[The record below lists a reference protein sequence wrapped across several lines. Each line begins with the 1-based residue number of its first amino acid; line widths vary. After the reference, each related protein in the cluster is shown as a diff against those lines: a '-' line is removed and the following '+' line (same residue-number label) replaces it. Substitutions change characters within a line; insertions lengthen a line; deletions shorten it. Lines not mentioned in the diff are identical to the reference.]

1 MFFLLILIACVWSL
15 SKPFLFL
22 NITSYGCMK
31 RVFVKKPLPDLYK
44 FLMSVADY
52 LSIVCSFFC
61 SWFMFFVGLIVLS
74 LPWLRIVLGGWR
86 CLLLMHNFCRCPL
99 AVQTLFCRLV
109 VMLWRIRSIVVFR
122 DLRLRG
128 KMVQFYPK
136 HETSN
141 FTQLTR
147 FLRFLFVLSIGRVV
161 RGVFLVVLRQNRLH

>member
-1 MFFLLILIACVWSL
+1 MYT
-15 SKPFLFL
+15 FLF
-22 NITSYGCMK
+22 
-31 RVFVKKPLPDLYK
+31 RVLQIICRLLVAFFVVGL
-44 FLMSVADY
+44 
-52 LSIVCSFFC
+52 C
-61 SWFMFFVGLIVLS
+61 FFVGLIGLS
-74 LPWLRIVLGGWR
+74 WPWLRTVLGGWR
-86 CLLLMHNFCRCPL
+86 CLLLMHNFCRCQL

-136 HETSN
+136 HKTSN